1 MEMIEKIQKL
11 EGVVSSYGRVIV
23 GFSGGVDSSLVSFVA
38 SRVLGDEALIILAR
52 TETIIDEDIELARNL
67 ARRYSYNYREISY
80 NELEIENYASNPI
93 NRCYFCKNEL
103 YTRLKEIAR
112 EEGIPVILDGANL
125 DDLGD
130 YRPGRIAA
138 GELQVR
144 SPLIDAGFTKSD
156 VREVAR
162 YYGLSNHDKPA
173 APCLSSRIPYG
184 TSIDRESLTR
194 IAEAEKFIRSL
205 GFTNVRVRHFGAK
218 ARIEVD
224 RSDVGRLL
232 ALHDEMTA
240 ALNKLGYL
248 EVEIDREGFK
258 SGKLNVT
265 QRNTDNCTEEHR

>member
-1 MEMIEKIQKL
+1 MIEKIQKL
-11 EGVVSSYGRVIV
+11 EGVVSSYGKVIV

-38 SRVLGDEALIILAR
+38 ARMLADDALIVLAR
-52 TETIIDEDIELARNL
+52 TETIIDEDIELARGL

-103 YTRLKEIAR
+103 YTRLREIAT

-144 SPLIDAGFTKSD
+144 SPLIEAGFSKSD
-156 VREVAR
+156 VREAAR
-162 YYGLSNHDKPA
+162 TYGLPNHDKPS

-194 IAEAEKFIRSL
+194 IAEAEKFIRGL
-205 GFTNVRVRHFGAK
+205 GFTNVRVRHFGEK
-218 ARIEVD
+218 ARVEVD
-224 RSDVGRLL
+224 RPDVDRLFSLREEL
-232 ALHDEMTA
+232 AA
-240 ALNKLGYL
+240 SLNKLGYL
-248 EVEIDREGFK
+248 EVEIDRDGFM
-258 SGKLNVT
+258 SGKLNT
-265 QRNTDNCTEEHR
+265 QMNTDGVEAKIS